1 MSFMINSDSIV
12 TVIESYQRAE
22 IATKVHSGIRQESAQ
37 QWNALFDQVLQ
48 GVSSGEIKN
57 SMDLDVALKPGEDAY
72 MEKYYSND
80 GNAKWGNTTPKHNAG
95 DWKYSLLPNNY
106 TSSVSILKR
115 AVDNGLV
122 VPYAGKGKSALQ
134 KALPRTNK
142 PRDVL
147 GTLAQIQHE
156 ITELR
161 PYLSDGEWNK
171 FVDDLNDLTN
181 C

>member
-22 IATKVHSGIRQESAQ
+22 IATKVHSGIRHESAT
-37 QWNALFDQVLQ
+37 QWNALFDQVLD
-48 GVSSGEIKN
+48 GVTSGEIKN
-57 SMDLDVALKPGEDAY
+57 STDLDRAFKPGEDAY
-72 MEKYYSND
+72 MEKYYAHD

-122 VPYAGKGKSALQ
+122 ISYVGKGKSALQ

-142 PRDVL
+142 PRDVA
-147 GTLAQIQHE
+147 GTLAQITHE

-161 PYLSDGEWNK
+161 PYLTEGAWDK
-171 FVDDLNDLTN
+171 FLCDLDDI
-181 C
+181 